1 MLMVSHVF
9 LQSEV
14 GDPYTIY
21 NDRLSA
27 QPIFWDERNQLW
39 AMYSYQ
45 LCREVF
51 MHPDAHI
58 PPVATAGLDE
68 YALAIT
74 ARLARLSNPPMHAAA
89 KQAALLLFRQ
99 LQEPRVQDIMLALLP
114 GQGVGPEIDW
124 VNLVGRKLPV
134 GSILQGFGMGRE
146 ESIFIAGRMDALLTV
161 MQPVKTAGQVA
172 VINAIAKEVYTL
184 LEEQLLLMSF
194 IKEII
199 NTLVP
204 AHGISPEEALALCV
218 SNLAGLLV
226 QSYDA
231 GRGLLGN
238 ALLQL
243 LRHPVPRGAG
253 PDYIQACVV
262 ETCRFDPP
270 VHTTRRVA
278 GQDMHP
284 GGYAIQKGQM
294 MLLVM
299 AAANRDVR
307 QFKAPGLFDVGRHNN
322 DEHLTFGLGAHAC
335 VAKAFSTRLAT
346 QALSF
351 LFDTYAA
358 VRLVEKKI
366 EYEPLA
372 NARVPRHVYI
382 ACSQ

>member
-1 MLMVSHVF
+1 M

-14 GDPYTIY
+14 EDPFTIY

-27 QPIFWDERNQLW
+27 QPVFWDAQNQLW
-39 AMYSYQ
+39 AMYSYR

-74 ARLARLSNPPMHAAA
+74 ARLARLSNPPGHAAA
-89 KQAALLLFRQ
+89 KQAALLLFSHM
-99 LQEPRVQDIMLALLP
+99 QEPCVQDMMTALLP
-114 GQGVGPEIDW
+114 GQGAKPEIDW
-124 VNLVGRKLPV
+124 INDVGRTLPV
-134 GSILQGFGMGRE
+134 GSILQGFGMRRE

-161 MQPVKTAGQVA
+161 MQPVKTTAQA
-172 VINAIAKEVYTL
+172 AAINAIAKEVYRL
-184 LEEQLLLMSF
+184 LEEQLLRRAF

-199 NTLVP
+199 NTLVS
-204 AHGISPEEALALCV
+204 AHAVSPEEALALCV

-243 LRHPVPRGAG
+243 LRHPAPRGAG
-253 PDYIQACVV
+253 SDYIQACVV

-270 VHTTRRVA
+270 VHTTRRIA
-278 GQDMHP
+278 GRDMHP

-294 MLLVM
+294 ILLVM
-299 AAANRDVR
+299 AAANRDAR
-307 QFKAPGLFDVGRHNN
+307 QFKAPALFDAGRHNN
-322 DEHLTFGLGAHAC
+322 DEHLTFGFGAHAC
-335 VAKAFSTRLAT
+335 VAKAFSTRLAA

-351 LFDTYAA
+351 LFDTYSA

-372 NARVPRHVYI
+372 NARVPRHVFI
-382 ACSQ
+382 ACSP